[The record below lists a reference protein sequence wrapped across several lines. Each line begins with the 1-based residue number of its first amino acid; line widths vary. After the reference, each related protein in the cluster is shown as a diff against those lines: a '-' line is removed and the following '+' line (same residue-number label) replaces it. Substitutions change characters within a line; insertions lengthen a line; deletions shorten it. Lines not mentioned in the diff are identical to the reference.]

1 VARQLIC
8 GRHST
13 GKGESDVKQV
23 LRVTIAVAVL
33 ATSISTATPASAE
46 KPGGVLRMPMITS
59 PASMSIHEES
69 TIAALGPMMGVFN
82 NLVMFDQHVP
92 QNSLESIVPDLALS
106 WSLSEDGKD
115 LTFKLR
121 QGVKWHDGTPFTAK
135 DVKCTW
141 ELISGAATEKLR
153 VNPRKSWYRNLDSV
167 TVDGDDDVTFHLKR
181 PQTSFIALLASGWS
195 PVYPCHV
202 APRDMRAHPIGTG
215 PFKFV
220 EFKPNE
226 SVKVVRN
233 PDYWKPGRPHLDAI
247 EYTIMPTPATAIL
260 AFAAGKFDRSWQGIM
275 SIPLMK
281 QLKDQEPHAECTI
294 VPWNIPRQMLVNRSK
309 PPFDNAELRR
319 AMVLTVDRQA
329 FIDILSDGQ
338 GEIGGA
344 MMPPPAGSWGMPP
357 ELLQTLPGYGS
368 DIAKN
373 RAEAREIM
381 KKLGYGP
388 DKRLAVTLTTRNAPA
403 YRDPAVL
410 MIDQL
415 KEIYIDGTLNAIDTT
430 QWYPTVM
437 RKDYTI
443 GLTVSENGLDDPDQQ
458 FYENFSCSAERNY
471 TGYCSAE
478 VDKLIDRQSSEPDTG
493 KRKQIVWEIERK
505 LAEDAARPALFYP
518 KSAACWQPYFKGHT
532 MMVNGNYNGWRFEDA
547 WLDK

>member
-1 VARQLIC
+1 MKADLWSAAA
-8 GRHST
+8 G
-13 GKGESDVKQV
+13 GLLAGLV
-23 LRVTIAVAVL
+23 L
-33 ATSISTATPASAE
+33 SGPALAE
-46 KPGGVLRMPMITS
+46 KSGSVLRMPMITS

-92 QNSLESIVPDLALS
+92 QNSLNSIVPDLAAS
-106 WSLSEDGKD
+106 WSWSEDGKE

-121 QGVKWHDGTPFTAK
+121 PGVKWHDGKPFTAK

-141 ELISGAATEKLR
+141 DLITGKSNEKFR
-153 VNPRKSWYRNLDSV
+153 VNPRKSWYRNLEEV
-167 TVDGDDDVTFHLKR
+167 TTNGDLEVSFRLKR
-181 PQTSFIALLASGWS
+181 PQTSFLALLASGWS

-202 APRDMRAHPIGTG
+202 PPRDMRTHPIGTG

-226 SVKVVRN
+226 SVKVTRN
-233 PDYWKPGRPHLDAI
+233 PDYWKPGRPYLDAI
-247 EYTIMPTPATAIL
+247 EYTLMSTPSTAIL
-260 AFAAGKFDRSWQGIM
+260 AFSAGKFDRAWQGIM

-281 QLKDQEPHAECTI
+281 QLKDQVPNAECT
-294 VPWNIPRQMLVNRSK
+294 VVSWNIPRQMLVNRSK
-309 PPFDNAELRR
+309 PPFDNAELRQ
-319 AMVLTVDRQA
+319 AMVLTLDRRA

-357 ELLQTLPGYGS
+357 EVLQTLPGYGS
-368 DIAKN
+368 DVAKN

-388 DKRLAVTLTTRNAPA
+388 DRRLAVSVTTRNAPA
-403 YRDPAVL
+403 YRDAAVL
-410 MIDQL
+410 LIDQL
-415 KEIYIDGTLNAIDTT
+415 KEIYIDATLNAIDTT

-437 RKDYTI
+437 RKDYAVAVS
-443 GLTVSENGLDDPDQQ
+443 VSENGLDDPDQQ
-458 FYENFSCSAERNY
+458 FYENFSCGAERNY

-478 VDKLIDRQSSEPDTG
+478 VDQLIDRQSSEPDSA

-505 LAEDAARPALFYP
+505 LAEDAARPAIFYP
-518 KSAACWQPYFKGHT
+518 MSAACWQPYFKGHT
-532 MMVNGNYNGWRFEDA
+532 MMVNGNYNGWRLEDA

>member
-1 VARQLIC
+1 VNPVFRTA
-8 GRHST
+8 
-13 GKGESDVKQV
+13 
-23 LRVTIAVAVL
+23 L
-33 ATSISTATPASAE
+33 ATAALLTATLTAAPAPAE
-46 KPGGVLRMPMITS
+46 KPGGVLRMPIITS

-92 QNSLESIVPDLALS
+92 QNSLDSIVPDLASS
-106 WSLSEDGKD
+106 WSWSEDARE

-121 QGVKWHDGTPFTAK
+121 QGVKWHDGKPFTAK
-135 DVKCTW
+135 DVQCTW
-141 ELISGAATEKLR
+141 DMITGKSSEKFR
-153 VNPRKSWYRNLDSV
+153 VNPRKSWYQNLASV
-167 TVDGDDDVTFHLKR
+167 TVSGDDEVTFHLNH

-202 APRDMRAHPIGTG
+202 PPRDMRTHPIGTG

-226 SVKVVRN
+226 SVRVARN
-233 PDYWKPGRPHLDAI
+233 PDYWKPGRPYLDAI
-247 EYTIMPTPATAIL
+247 EYTLMSTPATAIL
-260 AFAAGKFDRSWQGIM
+260 AFAAGKFDRAWQGIM

-281 QLKDQEPHAECTI
+281 QLKDQEPNVECTV

-319 AMVLTVDRQA
+319 AMVLSLDRRA

-357 ELLQTLPGYGS
+357 EVLQTLPGYGS
-368 DIAKN
+368 DVARN

-381 KKLGYGP
+381 KKLGFGP
-388 DKRLAVTLTTRNAPA
+388 DKRLSVTVTTRDAPA

-410 MIDQL
+410 LIDQL
-415 KEIYIDGTLNAIDTT
+415 KEIYIDGTLKAIDTT

-437 RKDYTI
+437 RKDYAV

-458 FYENFSCSAERNY
+458 FYENFSCGAERNY
-471 TGYCSAE
+471 TGYCSAD
-478 VDKLIDRQSSEPDTG
+478 VDQLIDQQSSEPNTG
-493 KRKQIVWEIERK
+493 KRKQIVWEIERR
-505 LAEDAARPALFYP
+505 LAEDAARPAIFYP
-518 KSAACWQPYFKGHT
+518 MSGACWQPYFKGHT
-532 MMVNGNYNGWRFEDA
+532 MMVNGNYNGWRFEEA